1 MSMSKNEWK
10 PDATSN
16 VLQLGEKDFNLCDF
30 ALFLSVMKNETAHRN
45 VLSIITGE
53 RDLELKEVHVE
64 EVILNK
70 SGQRAIR
77 LDARATDVSGRHF
90 ATEMQNDT
98 ENDDVRRRSR
108 FYQGLLD
115 TPLLKSG
122 RETRY
127 KYLPPTIITFITQ
140 KDVFGK
146 GLAKYT
152 FTEQCEEVE
161 GLHLENGT
169 TKIFLN
175 MSSKNGEPV
184 LVSLLQYMKHTT
196 LENPEILVRDER
208 LTQLNEV
215 VTEVKQSEEWEAVKM
230 SILSIGLER
239 GEQIG
244 IERGMAKGMAKGIA
258 KGMIQG
264 IAKSI
269 LELLEENGSVS
280 EQTRQMILSETDT
293 ERLTVWLKKAARSD
307 SEADF
312 LSKIAV

>member
-1 MSMSKNEWK
+1 MSKNVWMKDEN
-10 PDATSN
+10 ASMM
-16 VLQLGEKDFNLCDF
+16 QLEDREFNLCDF
-30 ALFLSVMKNETAHRN
+30 ALFMSVMKNEKAHES

-53 RDLELKEVHVE
+53 ADLKLKEVHVE
-64 EVILNK
+64 EVVLNK

-77 LDARATDVSGRHF
+77 LDARATDILGRNF

-98 ENDDVRRRSR
+98 EQDDMRRRSR
-108 FYQGLLD
+108 FYQGMLD

-122 RETRY
+122 KKTRY

-140 KDVFGK
+140 KDIFGK

-152 FTEQCEEVE
+152 FTEQCEEIN
-161 GLHLENGT
+161 GLHLEDGT

-175 MSSKNGEPV
+175 MSSKNGDPV

-196 LENPEILVRDER
+196 LENPEILVKDER
-208 LTQLNEV
+208 LIQLDGI

-244 IERGMAKGMAKGIA
+244 VKHGMAE
-258 KGMIQG
+258 
-264 IAKSI
+264 SI
-269 LELLEENGSVS
+269 LTLLEENGTIS
-280 EQTRQMILSETDT
+280 EKTREMVLSETDI
-293 ERLTVWLKKAARSD
+293 ERLKLWVKKAARSD

-312 LSKIAV
+312 LKKIQEE